1 MSSYNLGNGEVS
13 LLSLQQ
19 AVYLGDRPKTIGGN
33 LQEAHGGDLSQ
44 DTMTSSPK
52 FPIPAL

>member
-1 MSSYNLGNGEVS
+1 MSSYNIGNGEIS
-13 LLSLQQ
+13 LLSLWQ
-19 AVYLGDRPKTIGGN
+19 AVYLGDGPETIGGN

-44 DTMTSSPK
+44 DTVPSSPK